1 MHDNLVLMSG
11 SSGVLVIPMQ
21 YLPVKNNGK
30 ILLEEISVN
39 KEITLNGS
47 DILIDKVFK
56 YDQNQIYFKIIMTDY
71 TNEKINKI
79 R

>member
-1 MHDNLVLMSG
+1 MSG